1 VENEQKTII
10 YSLLFVSIII
20 LLGKM
25 IFLVNEN
32 KRINFNIKILEAEN
46 NILIRLKRSINL
58 YHDLQQQLKQEK
70 QEKDELQ
77 NKLQST
83 DPDSLEKDK
92 ILEKVKLLDEKI
104 KITLYRITCQLDI
117 LDELDIFFKSHY
129 DLIFDEMIENH

>member
-1 VENEQKTII
+1 MENEQKTII